1 MITNT
6 WNDVLGLKGETLK
19 IGANFLP
26 IRGKTCKQFINTCN
40 DAAYPSPLEVKTALS
55 LLLQLTLE
63 NHKNADKVTDSL
75 MLRKCE
81 SSKIDESRN
90 NLGSTCKYGTKAFIE
105 PYINYLTFNIT
116 FNDFMLHKKAG
127 KPSEDATSNLEHNHR
142 ILAYHLK
149 KMNPKRFNK
158 IFANKPLVGCFDVV
172 KTLKLRSNLWDK
184 FNNGIHTAHDG
195 PGKNLLWIH
204 QLFILQKVHPRI
216 QKYLQENDIDMSNDS
231 NLDDFISFE
240 KHECITVAVWKGSK
254 IGVATTAT
262 PCWDFMADS

>member
-1 MITNT
+1 VQKKKKSKVKLKSASIVSMSSHPVTVPHYGEEFSMITNT
-6 WNDVLGLKGETLK
+6 WNDVLGPKGETLK

-75 MLRKCE
+75 MLRICE

-105 PYINYLTFNIT
+105 AYINYLTFNIT

-127 KPSEDATSNLEHNHR
+127 KTSEDATSNLEHNHR

-149 KMNPKRFNK
+149 R
-158 IFANKPLVGCFDVV
+158 
-172 KTLKLRSNLWDK
+172 
-184 FNNGIHTAHDG
+184 
-195 PGKNLLWIH
+195 
-204 QLFILQKVHPRI
+204 
-216 QKYLQENDIDMSNDS
+216 
-231 NLDDFISFE
+231 
-240 KHECITVAVWKGSK
+240 
-254 IGVATTAT
+254 
-262 PCWDFMADS
+262 